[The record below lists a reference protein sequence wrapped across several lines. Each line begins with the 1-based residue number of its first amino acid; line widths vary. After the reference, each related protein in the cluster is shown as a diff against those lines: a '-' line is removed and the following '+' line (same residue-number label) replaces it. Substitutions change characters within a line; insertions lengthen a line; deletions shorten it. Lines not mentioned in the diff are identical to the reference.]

1 MSKGKSL
8 IDLHKF
14 LGYCLNHPK
23 VHHGKKKMPSLAA
36 SQGIAFSDAEI
47 RSALASVA
55 YPGFTGVV
63 QLDISL
69 TPEAAACVMIG
80 VIRRQSKKADSE
92 ESTRQMLPD
101 PTRKKPVDK
110 VVGDLK
116 SKLFIRTVVTALEA
130 HYLDGVLQKY
140 TVQE

>member
-1 MSKGKSL
+1 MS
-8 IDLHKF
+8 
-14 LGYCLNHPK
+14 
-23 VHHGKKKMPSLAA
+23 SLAA
-36 SQGIAFSDAEI
+36 TQGIAFSDAEI

-80 VIRRQSKKADSE
+80 VIRRQSRKVDDQP
-92 ESTRQMLPD
+92 TMRQTLPD

-110 VVGDLK
+110 VIGDLK
-116 SKLFIRTVVTALEA
+116 SKLFIRTVVTAVEA
-130 HYLDGVLQKY
+130 HYLDGVLQKF
-140 TVQE
+140 TIQE